1 MPQNAPSLM
10 PPATKTLSPAEL
22 AKLEHAFATD
32 PASEAYKPLAE
43 AYLGMGR
50 FMEAMVVCKKGV
62 KAHPQIADPRVLL
75 ARVYAEQGKDKKAIE
90 ELQSAVQVSPNDKA
104 ALRMLGALQ
113 LKGGEASGKDTLLKA
128 WEADPQDGETLEL
141 MSKNGVAV
149 PRPAAPPP
157 PPPAPVVVAAP
168 PVLAPVEPPAGAT
181 ATSAVQPPVA
191 ARPSQPPRA
200 PRASQP
206 VAARAPVRRPVSDED
221 EEVVS
226 DVSQVPRKKG
236 GGASKTVF
244 LAMAIGVPLFAVGYY
259 VIGQQRA
266 AAIRDANKA
275 IREATAELKKD
286 NFKAYQ
292 ETIDKAES
300 ALALNGNAETNRNAR
315 GLLAYAYT
323 IRWGEH
329 VHDEAN
335 RENAEKNIQTGLS
348 NKEESA
354 YLHAAEAMFAFYSG
368 KAADGLKAIDERIAA
383 AEAQKKNVSL
393 YYLTR
398 GIILMNSGDLETAK
412 DALEKA
418 QGIAPDDPRVYAALG
433 QLNRRRGAAEAALLA
448 FSNAVKYGNNK
459 HPDGLLGAATLMLDQ
474 ENPGNGYC
482 LAAKNV
488 KDLSGMTEF
497 TSPRQQ
503 AMNQF
508 VKALL
513 YSRVSR
519 DIPQYTD
526 KNFQKTLTDCTGVP
540 TDAAAVAKEVSD
552 AEKAGLSLDA
562 NNPELLLIRGRRLA
576 WEGKV
581 DDGAAEIK
589 KAIAASPQAS
599 QFHVELAKVLAKKEG
614 GEPAA
619 EEALKNALTLVPNS
633 PKLLSMLGQVQYKQ
647 KKFDA
652 ARDTLEKAL
661 ADAKT
666 KNPEARYLLGKIYR
680 DEKKDYAK
688 AADLLKKAAEEYFTD
703 PSMASVAFD
712 DLAQTYELKGEKD
725 SALSTYE
732 KALNADKD
740 NAMPYCHYA
749 RLLAKDPKEK
759 DKAKTIAQAFLKM
772 APQDACAAELKS
784 L

>member
-1 MPQNAPSLM
+1 M

-90 ELQSAVQVSPNDKA
+90 ELQGAVQVSPTDKA
-104 ALRMLGALQ
+104 ALRMLGGLQ
-113 LKGGEASGKDTLLKA
+113 LKNGEASGKDTLLKA
-128 WEADPQDGETLEL
+128 YEADNADSETLEL
-141 MSKNGVAV
+141 MQKNGVPV

-157 PPPAPVVVAAP
+157 PSPAPVAAP
-168 PVLAPVEPPAGAT
+168 PVLTPVEPPAGAV
-181 ATSAVQPPVA
+181 ATSPVQQPAA
-191 ARPSQPPRA
+191 ARPSQPVQRQPRSSA
-200 PRASQP
+200 PPTRVPA
-206 VAARAPVRRPVSDED
+206 RRPVNDED

-226 DVSQVPRKKG
+226 DVSRVPRKKG
-236 GGASKTVF
+236 GGGAKMAF
-244 LAMAIGVPLFAVGYY
+244 IAMAIGVPLFAVGYY
-259 VIGQQRA
+259 VWGQHRA
-266 AAIRDANKA
+266 TQIREATKLV
-275 IREATAELKKD
+275 REATAELKKD

-292 ETIDKAES
+292 DTIDKAES
-300 ALALNGNAETNRNAR
+300 ALALDANAEGNRNAR

-329 VHDEAN
+329 VHDEVN
-335 RENAEKNIQTGLS
+335 RENAEKNIQTGLG

-354 YLHAAEAMFAFYSG
+354 YLHAAEAMFAYYNG
-368 KAADGLKAIDERIAA
+368 KATDGLKAIDERIAA

-398 GIILMNSGDLETAK
+398 GLILMNSGDLETAK

-418 QGIAPDDPRVYAALG
+418 QGIAPDDARIYAALG
-433 QLNRRRGAAEAALLA
+433 QLHRRRGAAETALQA
-448 FSNAVKYGNNK
+448 FSNAVRYGNNK
-459 HPDGLLGAATLMLDQ
+459 HPDGLLGAASLVLDQ
-474 ENPGNGYC
+474 DNPGNGYC

-488 KDLSGMTEF
+488 KDLSAMTDL

-503 AMNQF
+503 ATNYF
-508 VKALL
+508 IKALL

-526 KNFQKTLTDCTGVP
+526 KNFQKTLTECTGVP

-562 NNPELLLIRGRRLA
+562 NNPELLMIRGRRLA
-576 WEGKV
+576 WEGKSDEAV
-581 DDGAAEIK
+581 AEIK

-661 ADAKT
+661 ADAKS

-688 AADLLKKAAEEYFTD
+688 AIDLLKKSSEEYFND
-703 PSMASVAFD
+703 PSMASVVLD
-712 DLAQTYELKGEKD
+712 DLAQTYELKGDKD
-725 SALSTYE
+725 SANSNYE

-759 DKAKTIAQAFLKM
+759 EKARKLGQEFVRL
-772 APQDACAAELKS
+772 APQDACAADMKNL
-784 L
+784 